1 MKITTNQAFRH
12 DKTTYEPDTEYDVP
26 DELGHYFVNVGWAA
40 GFDGAAETGEQ
51 SRETT
56 LDVADVTSDQAP
68 EGM

>member
-1 MKITTNQAFRH
+1 MKITTNQTFRH
-12 DKTTYEPDTEYDVP
+12 DKTTYESDTEYDVS

-40 GFDGAAETGEQ
+40 GGEGAAEPEEQPGEV
-51 SRETT
+51 T